1 MKIIKNQETQK
12 IELHFDKA
20 EYMAMTEEQKTELK
34 RFYLWSR
41 CAGAWVSRS
50 TRDHYWAI
58 KTAEKLGFDV
68 SNIEKVGER
77 LSYEEELERKAEKAE
92 ARAERFEQYAENAEG
107 RAKQLQSA
115 LESHRGDIAFFTQ
128 PNINSSA
135 GRAFANY
142 RDRLYQR
149 YEKGMEE
156 YRKSEYFKSR
166 AAAAQATADMKKLKD
181 AVYLHNRIK
190 ECNATIK
197 KLQGHIVGYE
207 EQIHKIQ
214 QGEEIYNWITREPL
228 TVERLEECIQ
238 ETLEKM
244 EYEIDKLAFLE
255 NCLSEIGGIQF
266 SKDNIKVGYIVKM
279 KRWGRCEVLS
289 AGPVNVTFKIL
300 DGGAA
305 GGVLTEPYAAIVEI
319 VEAKEPEV
327 KKTINP
333 FQIGD
338 ILTMH
343 YGMDTKNSVYKAYQ
357 VVKTTETGVKL
368 QQIAVENG
376 VPVANRFISD
386 KQAQKK
392 IVKSK
397 WSDWVGVYMDDWQLH
412 KYETEKMA
420 GAV

>member
-1 MKIIKNQETQK
+1 MGKYIFNKETQK
-12 IELHFDKA
+12 LELHFDKA
-20 EYMAMTEEQKTELK
+20 EYMALSEEQKREIK
-34 RFYLWSR
+34 SHFLWSR
-41 CAGAWVSRS
+41 YAGAWVSRS
-50 TRDHYWAI
+50 TNNHYWAL
-58 KTAEKLGFDV
+58 KVAEKLGLEDGG
-68 SNIEKVGER
+68 KVGER
-77 LSYEEELERKAEKAE
+77 LSYAEQLEHKAERAE
-92 ARAERFEQYAENAEG
+92 ARAERFIRYAENAEKRG
-107 RAKQLQSA
+107 EALQDG
-115 LESHRGDIAFFTQ
+115 LNSHRGDIAFFTQ
-128 PNINSSA
+128 PNINNSA
-135 GRAFANY
+135 GRAFTNY

-149 YEKGMEE
+149 YEKGIEE

-238 ETLEKM
+238 ERLEKM

-266 SKDNIKVGYIVKM
+266 SRDNIKIGYIVKT

-305 GGVLTEPYAAIVEI
+305 GGCLTEPYAAIVEI
-319 VEAKEPEV
+319 IEAKEPAV
-327 KKTINP
+327 KKVVNP
-333 FQIGD
+333 YQVGD

-343 YGMDTKNSVYKAYQ
+343 YGMDTKNPVYRAYQ
-357 VVKTTETGVKL
+357 VVKTTDTGVKL
-368 QQIAVENG
+368 QQIAVEKG
-376 VPVANRFISD
+376 VPVRDRFISD
-386 KQAQKK
+386 KQVLRKVIQ
-392 IVKSK
+392 SK
-397 WSDWVGVYMDDWQLH
+397 WSDFVGVYLDGWQLH
-412 KYETEKMA
+412 KYTGKKVA
-420 GAV
+420 TA

>member
-1 MKIIKNQETQK
+1 MGKYILNQETQR
-12 IELHFDKA
+12 IELHFSKP
-20 EYMAMTEEQKTELK
+20 EYMALSDEQKKEIK
-34 RFYLWSR
+34 SNFLWSSK
-41 CAGAWVSRS
+41 AGAWVSRS
-50 TRDHYWAI
+50 TNNHYWAL
-58 KTAEKLGFDV
+58 KVAEKLGLEDGGK
-68 SNIEKVGER
+68 IGER
-77 LSYEEELERKAEKAE
+77 LSYAEELERKAERAE
-92 ARAERFEQYAENAEG
+92 ARAERFIRYAENAEKRG
-107 RAKQLQSA
+107 ETLQA
-115 LESHRGDIAFFTQ
+115 ELNSHRGDIAFFTQ

-135 GRAFANY
+135 GRAFTNY

-149 YEKGMEE
+149 YKKGMEE

-238 ETLEKM
+238 ERLEKI
-244 EYEIDKLAFLE
+244 EYEIDKLAFFE

-266 SKDNIKVGYIVKM
+266 SRDNIKVGYIVKM

-305 GGVLTEPYAAIVEI
+305 GGCLTEPYAAIVEI
-319 VEAKEPEV
+319 IEAKEPAV
-327 KKTINP
+327 KKVVNP
-333 FQIGD
+333 YQVGD

-343 YGMDTKNSVYKAYQ
+343 YGMDTKNPVYRAYQ

-368 QQIAVENG
+368 QQIAVKNG
-376 VPVANRFISD
+376 VPVARQFIGEPI
-386 KQAQKK
+386 QKK
-392 IVKSK
+392 VVQSK
-397 WSDWVGVYMDDWQLH
+397 WSDFVGVYLDGWQLH
-412 KYETEKMA
+412 KYEVKEMA

>member
-1 MKIIKNQETQK
+1 MGKYILNQETQR
-12 IELHFDKA
+12 IELHFSKP
-20 EYMAMTEEQKTELK
+20 EYTALSDEQKKEIK
-34 RFYLWSR
+34 SNFLWSSK
-41 CAGAWVSRS
+41 AGAWVSRS
-50 TRDHYWAI
+50 TNNHYWAL
-58 KTAEKLGFDV
+58 KVAERLSLEDGGK
-68 SNIEKVGER
+68 IGER
-77 LSYEEELERKAEKAE
+77 LSYAEQLERKTERAE
-92 ARAERFEQYAENAEG
+92 ARTERFIRYAENAEKRG
-107 RAKQLQSA
+107 ETLQA
-115 LESHRGDIAFFTQ
+115 ELNSHRGDIAFFTQ

-135 GRAFANY
+135 GRAFTNY
-142 RDRLYQR
+142 RNRLYQR

-166 AAAAQATADMKKLKD
+166 ASVAQATADMKKLKD
-181 AVYLHNRIK
+181 PVYLHNRIK

-207 EQIHKIQ
+207 EQIHKIK

-238 ETLEKM
+238 ERLEKM

-255 NCLSEIGGIQF
+255 NCLAEIGGIQF

-279 KRWGRCEVLS
+279 KRWGRCEVIS

-305 GGVLTEPYAAIVEI
+305 GGVLTEPYAAIVE
-319 VEAKEPEV
+319 VLKEKEL
-327 KKTINP
+327 KKQKVSNP
-333 FQIGD
+333 CQVGD

-343 YGMDTKNSVYKAYQ
+343 YGMDTKNPVYRAYQ

-368 QQIAVENG
+368 QQIAVEKG
-376 VPVANRFISD
+376 VPVPSRFISD
-386 KQAQKK
+386 KQVQRK
-392 IVKSK
+392 VTQSK
-397 WSDWVGVYMDDWQLH
+397 WNDSVAIYMDGWQLH
-412 KYETEKMA
+412 KYEIKEIA

>member
-1 MKIIKNQETQK
+1 MGKYILNQETQK

-20 EYMAMTEEQKTELK
+20 EYMALSDEQKKEIK
-34 RFYLWSR
+34 SNFLWSSK
-41 CAGAWVSRS
+41 AGAWVSRS
-50 TRDHYWAI
+50 TNNHYWAL
-58 KTAEKLGFDV
+58 KVAEKLGLEDGG
-68 SNIEKVGER
+68 KTGER
-77 LSYEEELERKAEKAE
+77 LSYAEQLEHKAERAE
-92 ARAERFEQYAENAEG
+92 ARAERFIRYAENAEKRG
-107 RAKQLQSA
+107 ETLQA
-115 LESHRGDIAFFTQ
+115 ELNSHRGDIAFFTQ

-135 GRAFANY
+135 GRAFTNY

-156 YRKSEYFKSR
+156 YGKSEYFKSR

-190 ECNATIK
+190 ECNTTIK

-238 ETLEKM
+238 ERLEKM
-244 EYEIDKLAFLE
+244 EYEIDKLAFFE

-266 SKDNIKVGYIVKM
+266 SRDNIKVGYIVKM

-289 AGPVNVTFKIL
+289 AGQVNVTFKIL

-305 GGVLTEPYAAIVEI
+305 GGCLTEPYAAIVEI
-319 VEAKEPEV
+319 LEVKEAKE
-327 KKTINP
+327 TIENP
-333 FQIGD
+333 YKVGD
-338 ILTMH
+338 IL
-343 YGMDTKNSVYKAYQ
+343 YSAYPASGKVYKAYQ
-357 VVKTTETGVKL
+357 VIKTTTTGVKL

-376 VPVANRFISD
+376 VPVADKFINENTV
-386 KQAQKK
+386 QRR

-397 WSDWVGVYMDDWQLH
+397 FSDWIGVYMDDWQLY
-412 KYETEKMA
+412 KYEAKEMA